1 MLAEHQKTL
10 WRQPGRNF
18 VSFILV
24 LVTNESWKTV
34 ETVDEEIATVSKHTV
49 DELVASV
56 AVDTGTHTGGIFVS
70 CDKETKKKISISSV
84 EIIQTGL

>member
-1 MLAEHQKTL
+1 M
-10 WRQPGRNF
+10 
-18 VSFILV
+18 
-24 LVTNESWKTV
+24 
-34 ETVDEEIATVSKHTV
+34 DEEIATVSKHTV